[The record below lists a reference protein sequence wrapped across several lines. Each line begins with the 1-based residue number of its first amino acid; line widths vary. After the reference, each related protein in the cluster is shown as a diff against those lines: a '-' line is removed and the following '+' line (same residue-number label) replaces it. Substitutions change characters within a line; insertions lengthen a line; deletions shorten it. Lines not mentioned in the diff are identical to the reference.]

1 MRIFPRRLTTAMT
14 LALAVFY
21 GSTGHAQSSTPP
33 PLQATEAIVK
43 TKDGCGFVVAAEA
56 AKYMEKVVAASEWGG
71 TCVEGLAMGASPGP
85 GATVWMHWGR
95 RFGLESNTYNGKQ
108 FERFYWGDKSVEVPE
123 LADDGAHWPAEQKS
137 YDDAPVV
144 YRMFKDVEGN
154 LIFSQKVSCILA
166 DVVGAGSALRGCK
179 IKKPFGIFRIETR
192 LKGPGGS
199 TTKSVLCPDPRTPKG
214 CDALWAQLA
223 GPFFERSRSFVADN
237 TPKVEALKREM
248 PTLIAEAQAAA
259 LVAAQ
264 QREAAAQ
271 RKAAEAKR
279 ESAAAAAEAAR
290 LAELK
295 DAEER
300 QFRQLLAQSGPGQLF
315 TLADRLSSEGKPD
328 QAREARRALISRFP
342 DHALAATA
350 ATQLANGGSA
360 GSRTTA
366 VSSAASSTGSRGNA
380 GPTGATQSATESCA
394 PDPSLMADYV
404 RYRNAFYARTGG
416 MAPGAVR
423 VSRTSPD
430 EANKMFVDFKNGL
443 LDQDEHALKRF
454 ISHHE
459 MIASQPIGSFPA
471 YMDGASQ
478 QTAAR
483 IYIQMGNCVL
493 GQKAAPAGT
502 PARAAPA
509 GGNNAACV
517 ATPQE
522 SLRNFNGE
530 LQNFANRHPN
540 KSDAGGSRDQY
551 QYMFFYGTSALPIL
565 EKYRD
570 CMAPADYQ
578 ANKKAL
584 EDARDVAL
592 QGCERLSS
600 SLGTCTPTY
609 PANWR

>member
-1 MRIFPRRLTTAMT
+1 MRIFPRRPTTVITFA
-14 LALAVFY
+14 LALFY
-21 GSTGHAQSSTPP
+21 ASTGHAQSSTPP

-56 AKYMEKVVAASEWGG
+56 ARYMEKVVAASEWGG
-71 TCVEGLAMGASPGP
+71 TCVQGLAMGASQGP

-166 DVVGAGSALRGCK
+166 DVVSAGGALRGCK

-192 LKGPGGS
+192 LKSPGGS

-223 GPFFERSRSFVADN
+223 GPFFERSRSFVTDN

-248 PTLIAEAQAAA
+248 PTLIAKAQAAA

-264 QREAAAQ
+264 QRE
-271 RKAAEAKR
+271 AEAKR

-300 QFRQLLAQSGPGQLF
+300 QFRQLLAQGGPGQLF
-315 TLADRLSSEGKPD
+315 TLADRLSTEGKTD

-350 ATQLANGGSA
+350 ATQLTNGGSA
-360 GSRTTA
+360 GSRTAA
-366 VSSAASSTGSRGNA
+366 VSAAGSTVA
-380 GPTGATQSATESCA
+380 AQSATERCA

-404 RYRNAFYARTGG
+404 RYQNAFHTRTGG
-416 MAPGAVR
+416 MAPSAVR
-423 VSRTSPD
+423 VSRTSPE
-430 EANKMFVDFKNGL
+430 EAKKMFVDFQNGL
-443 LDQDEHALKRF
+443 LNQDAHNLKNF
-454 ISHHE
+454 IAYQE
-459 MIASQPIGSFPA
+459 RTVAQPIDSFPA
-471 YMDGASQ
+471 YMDGATQ
-478 QTAAR
+478 QTVAR
-483 IYIQMGNCVL
+483 IYIQMANCLL

-502 PARAAPA
+502 PARVAPA
-509 GGNNAACV
+509 SGNNAACV
-517 ATPQE
+517 ATPEE

-530 LQNFANRHPN
+530 LQNLIVRHPN
-540 KSDAGGSRDQY
+540 KSDRGGSRDQY

-592 QGCERLSS
+592 QGCERLSTS
-600 SLGTCTPTY
+600 QGTCTPTY
-609 PANWR
+609 PSNWR